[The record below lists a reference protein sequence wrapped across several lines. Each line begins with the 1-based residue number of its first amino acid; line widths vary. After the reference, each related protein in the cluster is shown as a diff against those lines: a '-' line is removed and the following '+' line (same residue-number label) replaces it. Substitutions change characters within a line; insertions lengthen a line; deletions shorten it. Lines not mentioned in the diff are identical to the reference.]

1 MNGKKLL
8 HILVCC
14 ATGAFS
20 VQWLGSHL
28 QFLYTV
34 ENYPMN
40 VLKGYICTQT
50 KIHQFEDA
58 HINISFSIKPKLA
71 ISFTGLLLLIAN
83 MYFTKSAYKMAKK
96 YKIPKRRVTLI
107 DMKTQNIYVN
117 VILINIILDQMLN
130 GIIQLN
136 YKQLEEQD
144 VFKIWWIFH
153 LLEMLQVHVIANVF
167 IIRSIHQKEE
177 FNGFVGRRFPGQGK
191 PRPQVIQP
199 ERKDYK
205 EAEQDSVHPV
215 ASGGRIIYS
224 QDNFIVVDIH

>member
-1 MNGKKLL
+1 
-8 HILVCC
+8 
-14 ATGAFS
+14 
-20 VQWLGSHL
+20 
-28 QFLYTV
+28 
-34 ENYPMN
+34 
-40 VLKGYICTQT
+40 
-50 KIHQFEDA
+50 
-58 HINISFSIKPKLA
+58 
-71 ISFTGLLLLIAN
+71 
-83 MYFTKSAYKMAKK
+83 MAKK
-96 YKIPKRRVTLI
+96 YEIPKRRVNLI
-107 DMKTQNIYVN
+107 DMKNQNIYVD

-167 IIRSIHQKEE
+167 IIRSIHQMEE
-177 FNGFVGRRFPGQGK
+177 FNGFVGRTFPGQGK

-205 EAEQDSVHPV
+205 EPEQDSVHPV
-215 ASGGRIIYS
+215 ASGSGIMYS